1 MNNENS
7 KNESKLR
14 DLYIKWLRRDIWTI
28 EEFIHLLDGHEPP
41 YDPYDD
47 DLTLRQEYLENNH
60 VLFTDIT
67 RCIPTTLVPVRE
79 GQFPFQHY
87 LRHIDLIEF
96 AICRKIP
103 VPSLLMSLYECN
115 VLRGDDPKL
124 FDNLYKIFSFVIE
137 QAEKTQKTWLQ
148 SKPEVQTGLPFNF
161 PELLE
166 VYETVHQRKVD
177 LDLKETQSKSLASQL
192 RKDLKEETGYSVGFC
207 RGNPHGN
214 ENRLI
219 QEFPDLIAQLRAN
232 I

>member
-1 MNNENS
+1 MSNEIG

-14 DLYIKWLRRDIWTI
+14 ELYTTWLKRDIWTA
-28 EEFIHLLDGHEPP
+28 EEFIFLLNGDEPF

-47 DLTLRQEYLENNH
+47 SLTVRQEYLESNH
-60 VLFTDIT
+60 SLCTDIV

-79 GQFPFQHY
+79 GQYPLQHRF
-87 LRHIDLIEF
+87 RHSDLIEF
-96 AICRKIP
+96 AIRRKIP

-124 FDNLYKIFSFVIE
+124 FDNLYKICSFVIE

-177 LDLKETQSKSLASQL
+177 LDLKEAKSKSLASQL
-192 RKDLKEETGYSVGFC
+192 REDLKEETGYSVEFC
-207 RGNPHGN
+207 RGNPHGHK
-214 ENRLI
+214 NRLI